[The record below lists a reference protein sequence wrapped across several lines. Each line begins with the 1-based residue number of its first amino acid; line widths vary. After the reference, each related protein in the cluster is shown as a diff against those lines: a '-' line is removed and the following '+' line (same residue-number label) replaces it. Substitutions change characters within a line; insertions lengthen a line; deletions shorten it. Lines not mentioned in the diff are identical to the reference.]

1 MGQKKDAMATK
12 SIERWDQLHAE
23 LSSHLEELLGCP
35 PVADTKLLPKQP
47 GIYLFTEQGKHLYVG
62 RTRKLRG
69 RIRGHSKPTSRTN
82 QAHFAVH
89 LARETYEAEHGS
101 PPQKPFLGHTEFHKH
116 FTAAKQRIA
125 AMEVRYVLTKQSH
138 MDALQAVLE
147 IYVALE
153 LRARYND
160 FGTH

>member
-1 MGQKKDAMATK
+1 MTTK
-12 SIERWDQLHAE
+12 SIERWDQLHAA
-23 LSSHLEELLGCP
+23 LRMHLDELLSCT
-35 PVADTKLLPKQP
+35 PVADTKLLPRQP
-47 GIYLFTEQGKHLYVG
+47 GIYLFTEQGNHLYVG
-62 RTRKLRG
+62 RSRKLRG

-89 LARETYEAEHGS
+89 LARETYEAEHGA
-101 PPQKPFLGHTEFHKH
+101 PPQKPFRDHADFQEH

-125 AMEVRYVLTKQSH
+125 AMDVRFVLTPKSH